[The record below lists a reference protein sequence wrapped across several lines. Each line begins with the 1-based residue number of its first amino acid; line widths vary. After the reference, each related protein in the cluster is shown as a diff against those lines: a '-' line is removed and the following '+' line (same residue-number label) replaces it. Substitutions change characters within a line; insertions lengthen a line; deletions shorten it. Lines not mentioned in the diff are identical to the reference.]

1 MSSNFTQTKGGANSN
16 KVVYA
21 KLVSGVPFQFRIVGD
36 VHRSYCYW
44 LKNAAGKS
52 AKFENLAFDPESETF
67 TSGEPDAIREAGI
80 TELNTYTKK
89 VENIKSKRNY
99 SIQVLNR
106 ATNAI
111 EILDLK
117 KSIFDGI
124 INYMQDAEISDVTSV
139 EWVVKKTGTT
149 WTDTRYELSVLLT
162 QKANK
167 DTAAVAVQHE
177 ADQELL
183 KSVKPIT
190 ELFPRETY
198 EKQKKRLQTFLSA
211 APEPAADG
219 SANGD
224 EESLDDL
231 DD

>member
-1 MSSNFTQTKGGANSN
+1 MSSNFTKTKGGANSN

-139 EWVVKKTGTT
+139 EWFVKKTGT
-149 WTDTRYELSVLLT
+149 RI
-162 QKANK
+162 
-167 DTAAVAVQHE
+167 
-177 ADQELL
+177 ADL
-183 KSVKPIT
+183 KWAFTIGYCRGQDSMSKFVTGKLD
-190 ELFPRETY
+190 EM
-198 EKQKKRLQTFLSA
+198 
-211 APEPAADG
+211 G
-219 SANGD
+219 SK
-224 EESLDDL
+224 
-231 DD
+231 

>member
-1 MSSNFTQTKGGANSN
+1 MSNFTSTRGGADSN

-21 KLVSGVPFQFRIVGD
+21 KLVAGVPFQFRIVGD

-44 LKNAAGKS
+44 IKNAAGKS
-52 AKFENLAFDPESETF
+52 AKFENLAFDPETETF
-67 TSGEPDAIREAGI
+67 TSGEQDAIREAGI
-80 TELNTYTKK
+80 TELNSYTKA
-89 VENIKSKRNY
+89 VGPIRSKRAY
-99 SIQVLNR
+99 AIMVLNR
-106 ATNAI
+106 ATNQL
-111 EILDLK
+111 EVLDLK

-124 INYMQDAEISDVTSV
+124 INYMQDAEIEDVESV

-167 DTAAVAVQHE
+167 DTEAVAAQHE
-177 ADQELL
+177 ADKEIIA
-183 KSVKPIT
+183 KAKPIT

-198 EKQKKRLQTFLSA
+198 EKQKKRLQTFLAA
-211 APEPAADG
+211 APEP
-219 SANGD
+219 SSTESNEGD
-224 EESLDDL
+224 ESLSDL

>member
-44 LKNAAGKS
+44 IKNVAGKMG
-52 AKFENLAFDPESETF
+52 KFENLAFDPETETF
-67 TSGEPDAIREAGI
+67 TSGEGDPIREAGI
-80 TELNTYTKK
+80 TELNSYTKK
-89 VENIKSKRNY
+89 VEPIRSKRNY

-106 ATNAI
+106 ATSQI
-111 EILDLK
+111 EVLDLK

-124 INYMQDAEISDVTSV
+124 INYMQDAEIEDVTSV

-149 WTDTRYELSVLLT
+149 WTDTKYELSVLLT

-167 DTAAVAVQHE
+167 DTDAVKALHE
-177 ADQELL
+177 ADKELIT
-183 KSVKPIT
+183 KAKPIT
-190 ELFPRETY
+190 ELFPRETF
-198 EKQKKRLQTFLSA
+198 EQQKKRLATFLAA
-211 APEPAADG
+211 APEPTADG
-219 SANGD
+219 STNV
-224 EESLDDL
+224 ESESLSDL

>member
-1 MSSNFTQTKGGANSN
+1 MTSNFTQTKGGVSST
-16 KVVYA
+16 KVTYA

-44 LKNAAGKS
+44 LKNPAGKT
-52 AKFENLAFDPESETF
+52 AKFENLAFDPETETF
-67 TSGEPDAIREAGI
+67 TSGEADAIREAGI
-80 TELNTYTKK
+80 TELNSYTKS
-89 VENIKSKRNY
+89 VEPIKSKRNY
-99 SIQVLNR
+99 SIQVINR
-106 ATNAI
+106 ANNQL
-111 EILDLK
+111 EVLDLK

-167 DTAAVAVQHE
+167 DTATIAAQHE
-177 ADQELL
+177 ADKELIA
-183 KSVKPIT
+183 KAKPIT

-198 EKQKKRLQTFLSA
+198 EQQKKRLQTFLAA
-211 APEPAADG
+211 APEPSSTESNA
-219 SANGD
+219 D
-224 EESLDDL
+224 EEAVNDL

>member
-1 MSSNFTQTKGGANSN
+1 MTSNFTQTKGGANSN

-21 KLVSGVPFQFRIVGD
+21 KLVAGVPFQFRIVGD

-44 LKNAAGKS
+44 IKNAAGKMG
-52 AKFENLAFDPESETF
+52 KFENLAFDPESETF
-67 TSGEPDAIREAGI
+67 TSGEQDAIREAGI
-80 TELNTYTKK
+80 TELNSYTKA
-89 VENIKSKRNY
+89 VGPIKSRRNY
-99 SIQVLNR
+99 SIQIINR
-106 ATNAI
+106 ATNAL
-111 EILDLK
+111 EVLDLK

-124 INYMQDAEISDVTSV
+124 INYMQDAEIEDVTSV

-167 DTAAVAVQHE
+167 DTDAVKALHE
-177 ADQELL
+177 ADKEIIA
-183 KSVKPIT
+183 KAKPIT

-198 EKQKKRLQTFLSA
+198 GQQKKRLQTFLAA
-211 APEPAADG
+211 APEAPAG
-219 SANGD
+219 EGEGD
-224 EESLDDL
+224 ESLSDL